1 MEIATT
7 IEILSDAVALE
18 TLIALGAAAAAF
30 LSLIAVW
37 VPLVERGENQKRVKS
52 ILARRDQLTAR
63 ARAPVRR
70 GGFKSQ
76 GVTLANNVA
85 TRFKLLKGHQAE
97 AARLKLQRAGYRSRD
112 ALGVYFFGKLA
123 LPGLMGGV
131 AAFWLYGFGGG
142 GMQEA
147 LKLPVAAMAVVAGFY
162 LPEILVKN
170 QADKRREKLRRAMP
184 DALDLLVI
192 CAEAGLTLDAA
203 LVRVAKEVAPGAPEL
218 AEELELTSIELGFLP
233 ERRMALDNLE
243 KRTGLPSVGALVG
256 TLAQAEKYG
265 TPLAQSLRVLA
276 REMRDERLMRAE
288 EKAARLP
295 ATLTVPMVIFIM
307 PALFIVLIG
316 PAILRVL
323 DSLGAL

>member
-1 MEIATT
+1 MLEDIFPGLATET
-7 IEILSDAVALE
+7 IVTLSV
-18 TLIALGAAAAAF
+18 GVAAF
-30 LSLIAVW
+30 LTLVAVWLPLVERAEGAKRIRAVVARRDELSLIA
-37 VPLVERGENQKRVKS
+37 K
-52 ILARRDQLTAR
+52 
-63 ARAPVRR
+63 APARR
-70 GGFKSQ
+70 GGLKAQ
-76 GVTLANNVA
+76 GLGVAGAVVTRL
-85 TRFKLLKGHQAE
+85 RLLKGKQAE
-97 AARLKLQRAGYRSRD
+97 AARLKLQRAGYRSKD
-112 ALGVYFFGKLA
+112 ALTVFLFAKLA
-123 LPGLMGGV
+123 GPGVFGGL
-131 AAFWLYGFGGG
+131 AAFWLYGFGF
-142 GMQEA
+142 EA
-147 LKLPVAAMAVVAGFY
+147 IPVPLKLPVAAFAVLVGFF
-162 LPEILVKN
+162 LPDILVRN

-203 LVRVAKEVAPGAPEL
+203 LARVAREVGSGSPEL
-218 AEELELTSIELGFLP
+218 AEELELTAVELGFLP
-233 ERRMALDNLE
+233 ERRQALENLE
-243 KRTGLPSVGALVG
+243 KRTGLPGVTALVG